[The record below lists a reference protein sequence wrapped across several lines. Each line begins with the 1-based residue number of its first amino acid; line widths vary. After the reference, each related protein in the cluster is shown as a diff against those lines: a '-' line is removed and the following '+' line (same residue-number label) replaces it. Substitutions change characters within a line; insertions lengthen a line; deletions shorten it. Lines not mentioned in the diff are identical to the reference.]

1 MNTQTK
7 IQIQKPASD
16 IFEAFVDPVKI
27 GNFWFSSSS
36 ERWAEGKTITLR
48 YDEYDAEGDIL
59 VLEVIDRQK
68 IVYEWGREE
77 GEPHRVT
84 ITFNEI
90 NPGSTVVEV
99 TEDGFVDQDPELIPK
114 MVDNKEGWVYALTC
128 LKGYM
133 EFGVSSLRAALVK

>member
-7 IQIQKPASD
+7 IQIQKPAAEVFD
-16 IFEAFVDPVKI
+16 AFVDPVKI

-48 YDEYDAEGDIL
+48 YDEYDAEGEIL
-59 VLEVIDRQK
+59 VLEVIDGQK

-84 ITFNEI
+84 ITFNETS
-90 NPGSTVVEV
+90 PGSTVVEV
-99 TEDGFVDQDPELIPK
+99 IEDGFVDQDPDLIPK
-114 MVDNKEGWVYALTC
+114 LVDNKEGWVYALTC

-133 EFGVSSLRAALVK
+133 EFGVSGLRAALVK